1 MGGPDHDDHDDQ
13 DYDNHDNDDDD
24 HDDGDAFKIMMIMT
38 RTIMIFATGST
49 TNGRQAGASL

>member
-1 MGGPDHDDHDDQ
+1 MGGPDHDDDDDDYDDHDYDDQ
-13 DYDNHDNDDDD
+13 D

-38 RTIMIFATGST
+38 RTIMILTTGST